1 MTDLEALAKLASEAT
16 PGPWAT
22 VRYWPRHIAP
32 AQDRKKSLGGS
43 TDPVEDR
50 KRFVHPILEVRLD
63 EHFPG
68 CEEFHE
74 GRQHDPDQAEATAAL
89 IVAAVNALPALVRG
103 AQRLRPPGGY
113 DQVRYL
119 RGRRRGHGPDIPQ
132 VFVLDVHPVGYNLVV
147 ARRRLEES

>member
-89 IVAAVNALPALVRG
+89 IVAAVNALPALVRVALAARDVVRDWYSDG
-103 AQRLRPPGGY
+103 TEPIADTPLHDALRAALA
-113 DQVRYL
+113 D
-119 RGRRRGHGPDIPQ
+119 
-132 VFVLDVHPVGYNLVV
+132 LD
-147 ARRRLEES
+147 A